1 MFVGSGFSLFYLYSV
16 HLELEWSGR
25 IRQPGS
31 QACVSRRTG
40 KQGPV
45 EAYWG
50 PAVGQCHSTAPC
62 TAPCTAHLRTC
73 QRCISGCG
81 LGVGPLRGRC
91 KRRDGQMGRWADG
104 QTREG
109 LIGLLS
115 ECLTGCL
122 SGCLASPW
130 LHKRS
135 WGLASEGLAVE
146 WEPRTL
152 CSSRDCIPA
161 NEQLRGC
168 SSRWSDW
175 IHCNHR

>member
-1 MFVGSGFSLFYLYSV
+1 MFVGSGFSLLYLYSV

-91 KRRDGQMGRWADG
+91 KRRDGQMGRWADAG
-104 QTREG
+104 G
-109 LIGLLS
+109 VD
-115 ECLTGCL
+115 
-122 SGCLASPW
+122 W
-130 LHKRS
+130 
-135 WGLASEGLAVE
+135 LAV
-146 WEPRTL
+146 WM
-152 CSSRDCIPA
+152 
-161 NEQLRGC
+161 
-168 SSRWSDW
+168 SDW
-175 IHCNHR
+175 LPVWLPGVTLAAQEELGACERGAGWSENREPCAAPETAYQPTSSCAGAPAGEVIEFTVITDKL